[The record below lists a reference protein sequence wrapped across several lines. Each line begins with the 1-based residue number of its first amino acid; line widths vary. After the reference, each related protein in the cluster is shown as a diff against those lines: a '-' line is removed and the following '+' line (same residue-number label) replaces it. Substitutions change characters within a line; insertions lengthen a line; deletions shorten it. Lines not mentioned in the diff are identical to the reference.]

1 MSKFLRFPICTR
13 KSERVGRLFP
23 KFYSHLNDLIFLDL
37 TSSSAP
43 HVVYSSQYWIGQ
55 TVDKTVNPWNSTWQD
70 GTATNYGNWNNP
82 SQGPNN
88 GNCTNQVCAIIMY
101 SASSTSARPGAWDA
115 VAQNSGYY
123 PAICQV
129 DAIY

>member
-1 MSKFLRFPICTR
+1 LDAFFRNFT
-13 KSERVGRLFP
+13 
-23 KFYSHLNDLIFLDL
+23 SHLNDLIFLDL
-37 TSSSAP
+37 TSPSAP
-43 HVVYSSQYWIGQ
+43 HVVPAAQYWIGQ
-55 TVDKTVNPWNSTWQD
+55 TVDKTVNPWNSAWKD
-70 GTATNYGNWNNP
+70 GTATNYANWNSP

-88 GNCTNQVCAIIMY
+88 GNCANQVCAIIMY
-101 SASSTSARPGAWDA
+101 SASSTSAKPGAWDA